1 MTGPGSSTCRIAAAA
16 VALMVLIGISDAS
29 AQGAG
34 AQRRPPAPP
43 APPPPTI
50 AVRGFFDVG
59 VTIFSAKDSFEAIAG
74 SATGPVFGG
83 GGEVVLR
90 QGWFFGGRVAR
101 FATDGHRVFVS
112 DGEVFD
118 LGLDTTIT
126 ITPIEFTGGYRF
138 TAPRRRLIPYVGGG
152 IGSYRYREES
162 EFAAEGED
170 VDESFTSYHLLGG
183 AEYRISRWLG
193 VAGEAQWTTVPDAI
207 GQDPSSVGAA
217 FDETNLGGSTFRV
230 KVVIGR

>member
-1 MTGPGSSTCRIAAAA
+1 MTRSASSTRLITAAA
-16 VALMVLIGISDAS
+16 VALVVLVGISNAS

-43 APPPPTI
+43 APPLPAI

-59 VTIFSAKDSFEAIAG
+59 VTIFSAKDSFEAMTG
-74 SATGPVFGG
+74 SATSPVYGG

-101 FATDGHRVFVS
+101 VARDGHRVFVS

-126 ITPIEFTGGYRF
+126 ITPIELTGGYRF

-162 EFAAEGED
+162 EFATDEED

-207 GQDPSSVGAA
+207 GQNPGSVGAA
-217 FDETNLGGSTFRV
+217 FEETNLGGSTFRV
-230 KVVIGR
+230 KVVVGR